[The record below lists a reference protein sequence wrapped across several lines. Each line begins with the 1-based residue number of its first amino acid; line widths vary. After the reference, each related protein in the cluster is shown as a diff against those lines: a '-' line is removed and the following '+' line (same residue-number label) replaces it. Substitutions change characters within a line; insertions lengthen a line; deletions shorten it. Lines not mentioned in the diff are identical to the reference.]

1 MTRCI
6 LVPVDDRSQAKKS
19 LEYILTECPNAEIT
33 VLHVIDS
40 AEVSYAAP
48 QIMETELESYYQ
60 KGHDMVTSLITD
72 VQRMAYEY
80 GVRLSTE
87 AKIGRPSQTIA
98 DYAEQHNIDQI
109 VINGHRQSGPEYVPL
124 KNSAEA
130 MHCHSPVRVTII

>member
-1 MTRCI
+1 M
-6 LVPVDDRSQAKKS
+6 
-19 LEYILTECPNAEIT
+19 T

-48 QIMETELESYYQ
+48 QIIETELKSYYE

-98 DYAEQHNIDQI
+98 DYAEQHHIDQI
-109 VINGHRQSGPEYVPL
+109 VIDGHGQSGPEYVSL
-124 KNSAEA
+124 ENSAEA
-130 MHCHSPVRVTII
+130 MNCRSPVRVTII